1 MRSAT
6 YDHFGKPTEV
16 LSLGDRPTPEPKAND
31 VRVKTILASIHNHD
45 LLTIRGKYGF
55 KPELPAIGGSEALG
69 VIDAVGS
76 EVKDLKVGQR
86 VAAAS
91 VQATWAEYFVA
102 SADMIFPVPDSLK
115 DEMAAQLI
123 AMPLSALMLLEFL
136 EVESGQWVIH
146 NAANGA
152 VGKSLAMLA
161 AARGVKTINLVR
173 SNDALAELEALDIK
187 NNINTSDDDWKD
199 QVKAII
205 GDDKISAAVD
215 SVGGEDSGNLLS
227 LLGHGGVFAVFG
239 AMSGKPMM
247 LNPTDMIFK
256 QAVLKGFWG
265 SKLSQEMSVGNKQ
278 RLVKE
283 LIDRAVDGKLKLPV
297 EAVFDLAD
305 VLKAVDGKIQAEKKG
320 KVLLRA

>member
-6 YDHFGKPTEV
+6 YNEFGRPTDV
-16 LSLGDRPTPEPKAND
+16 LSLGDRPIPEPKANE
-31 VRVKTILASIHNHD
+31 VRVKTVLASIHNHD

-55 KPELPAIGGSEALG
+55 KPTMPAIGGSEAVG
-69 VIDAVGS
+69 IIDAVGS
-76 EVKDLKVGQR
+76 EVKNLTVGQR

-102 SADMIFPVPDSLK
+102 PEHMIFPIPDSLE

-136 EVESGQWVIH
+136 EVERGQWIIH

-161 AARGVKTINLVR
+161 AARGIHTINVVR
-173 SNDALAELEALDIK
+173 SSDAIEELAALNIK
-187 NNINTSDDDWKD
+187 HNVNTDDADWKE

-215 SVGGEDSGNLLS
+215 SVGGEDSGDLLS
-227 LLGHGGVFAVFG
+227 LLGHYGTFAVFG
-239 AMSGKPMM
+239 AMSGKPMV
-247 LNPTDMIFK
+247 LNSTHMIFK
-256 QAVLKGFWG
+256 QATIKGFWG
-265 SKLSQEMSVGNKQ
+265 SKLSQEMSVETKQ
-278 RLVKE
+278 RLVDE
-283 LIDRAVDGKLKLPV
+283 LIERAVNGQLKLPT
-297 EAVFDLAD
+297 EATFDLAD
-305 VLKAVDGKIQAEKKG
+305 ILKAVDGKLQAGKNG
-320 KVLLRA
+320 KVLLKP

>member
-16 LSLGDRPTPEPKAND
+16 LSLGDRPTPEPKANE
-31 VRVKTILASIHNHD
+31 VRVKTVLASIHNHD

-55 KPELPAIGGSEALG
+55 KPEMPAIGGSEAVG
-69 VIDAVGS
+69 VIDAVGQD
-76 EVKDLKVGQR
+76 VKDLKVGQR
-86 VAAAS
+86 IAAAS

-102 SADMIFPVPDSLK
+102 SEDMVFPVPDSLD

-136 EVESGQWVIH
+136 EVKSGQWIIH

-161 AARGVKTINLVR
+161 TARGIKSINVVR
-173 SNDALAELEALDIK
+173 SKDAIKELEAIGAK
-187 NNINTSDDDWKD
+187 NNVSTEDEGWKE

-205 GDDKISAAVD
+205 GEDKISAAVD
-215 SVGGEDSGNLLS
+215 SVGGEDSGALLS

-256 QAVLKGFWG
+256 QAILKGFWG
-265 SKLSQEMSVGNKQ
+265 SKLSQEMSVENKQ
-278 RLVKE
+278 RLVDE

-297 EAVFDLAD
+297 EATFDLAD
-305 VLKAVDGKIQAEKKG
+305 VVKAVDGKLQSGKSG
-320 KVLLRA
+320 KVLLKP

>member
-16 LSLGDRPTPEPKAND
+16 LSIEDRPTPEPKANE

-45 LLTIRGKYGF
+45 LLTIRGQYGF
-55 KPELPAIGGSEALG
+55 KPELPAIGGSEAMG
-69 VIDAVGS
+69 IIDAVGS

-102 SADMIFPVPDSLK
+102 PEHMVFTVPDSLD

-136 EVESGQWVIH
+136 EIKTDQWIIH

-173 SNDALAELEALDIK
+173 SSNAVTELETLNLK
-187 NNINTSDDDWKD
+187 NTINTSDNDWKE
-199 QVKAII
+199 QVKSILGNAE
-205 GDDKISAAVD
+205 ISAAVD
-215 SVGGEDSGNLLS
+215 SVGGDASGDLLS
-227 LLGHGGVFAVFG
+227 LLGHGGTLASFG
-239 AMSGKPMM
+239 LMSGKPMI
-247 LNPTDMIFK
+247 LNPTDLIFK
-256 QAVLKGFWG
+256 QAVVKGFWG
-265 SKLSQEMSVGNKQ
+265 SKISQEMSVENKQ
-278 RLVKE
+278 RLINE
-283 LIDRAVDGKLKLPV
+283 LIERAIVGQLKLPV

-305 VLKAVDGKIQAEKKG
+305 ILKAVDGKMQAGKKG
-320 KVLLRA
+320 KVLLRV

>member
-6 YDHFGKPTEV
+6 YNEFGKPTEV
-16 LSLGDRPTPEPKAND
+16 LSLGDRPIPEPKAGE

-45 LLTIRGKYGF
+45 LLTVRGQYGF

-69 VIDAVGS
+69 IIDAVGS
-76 EVKDLKVGQR
+76 DVKDLKVGQR

-102 SADMIFPVPDSLK
+102 SADMVFAVPDSLK

-136 EVESGQWVIH
+136 EIKSGQWLIH

-161 AARGVKTINLVR
+161 AARGVKTINVVR
-173 SNDALAELEALDIK
+173 SSEAIKELKALDIK
-187 NNINTSDDDWKD
+187 NNVNTEEDDWKA
-199 QVKAII
+199 QVKSII

-215 SVGGEDSGNLLS
+215 SVGGENSGELLS
-227 LLGHGGVFAVFG
+227 LLGHGGTFAAFG

-247 LNPTDMIFK
+247 LNPTHLIFK
-256 QAVLKGFWG
+256 QATVKGFWG
-265 SKLSQEMSVGNKQ
+265 SKTSQEMSVENKQ
-278 RLVKE
+278 RLIDE
-283 LIDRAVDGKLKLPV
+283 LIERATSGKLHLPV

-305 VLKAVDGKIQAEKKG
+305 IKKAVDGNLQSGKNG
-320 KVLLRA
+320 KVLLKP

>member
-6 YDHFGKPTEV
+6 YNEFGRPTEV
-16 LSLGDRPTPEPKAND
+16 LSLGDRPIPEPKANE
-31 VRVKTILASIHNHD
+31 VRVKTVLASIHNHD

-55 KPELPAIGGSEALG
+55 KPELPAIGGSEAVG

-102 SADMIFPVPDSLK
+102 PEHMIFPIPESLD

-136 EVESGQWVIH
+136 EVESGQWIIH

-161 AARGVKTINLVR
+161 AARGINTINVVR
-173 SNDALAELEALDIK
+173 SSDAMSELEALDIK
-187 NNINTSDDDWKD
+187 NNVNTADEAWKE
-199 QVKAII
+199 QVKAIL

-215 SVGGEDSGNLLS
+215 SVGGEDSGDLLS
-227 LLGHGGVFAVFG
+227 LLGHYGTFAVFG
-239 AMSGKPMM
+239 AMSGKPMV
-247 LNPTDMIFK
+247 LNPTHMIFK

-265 SKLSQEMSVGNKQ
+265 SKLSQEMSVENKK
-278 RLVKE
+278 RLVNE
-283 LIDRAVDGKLKLPV
+283 LIECAVDGKLRLPV
-297 EAVFDLAD
+297 EATFDLAD
-305 VLKAVDGKIQAEKKG
+305 IIEAVDGKLQAGKSG
-320 KVLLRA
+320 KVLLKP

>member
-6 YDHFGKPTEV
+6 YNEFGRPTEV
-16 LSLGDRPTPEPKAND
+16 LSLGDRPIPEPKANE
-31 VRVKTILASIHNHD
+31 VRVKTVLASIHNHD

-55 KPELPAIGGSEALG
+55 KPELPAIGGSEAVG

-102 SADMIFPVPDSLK
+102 PEHMIFPIPESLD

-136 EVESGQWVIH
+136 EVESGQWIIH

-152 VGKSLAMLA
+152 VGKSLAMIA
-161 AARGVKTINLVR
+161 AARGINTINVVR
-173 SNDALAELEALDIK
+173 SSDAMSELEALDIK
-187 NNINTSDDDWKD
+187 NNVNTADEDWKE
-199 QVKAII
+199 QVKAIL

-215 SVGGEDSGNLLS
+215 SVGGEDSGDLLS
-227 LLGHGGVFAVFG
+227 LLGHYGTFAVFG
-239 AMSGKPMM
+239 AMSGKPMV
-247 LNPTDMIFK
+247 LNPTHMIFK

-265 SKLSQEMSVGNKQ
+265 SKLSQEMSVENKK
-278 RLVKE
+278 RLVNE
-283 LIDRAVDGKLKLPV
+283 LIECAVDGKLRLPV
-297 EAVFDLAD
+297 EATFDLAD
-305 VLKAVDGKIQAEKKG
+305 IIKAVDGKLQAGKSG
-320 KVLLRA
+320 KVLLKP

>member
-6 YDHFGKPTEV
+6 YNEFGKPTEV
-16 LSLGDRPTPEPKAND
+16 LSLGDRPIPEPKANE

-55 KPELPAIGGSEALG
+55 KPEMPAIGGSEALG
-69 VIDAVGS
+69 IIDAVGS
-76 EVKDLKVGQR
+76 DVKYLKVGQR
-86 VAAAS
+86 IAAAS

-102 SADMIFPVPDSLK
+102 SADMVFAVPDSLK

-161 AARGVKTINLVR
+161 AARGVNTINLVR
-173 SNDALAELEALDIK
+173 SSDAIKELDTLGIK
-187 NNINTSDDDWKD
+187 NNINTEDDDWKE
-199 QVKAII
+199 QVRQII
-205 GDDKISAAVD
+205 GDDSISAAVD
-215 SVGGEDSGNLLS
+215 SVGGEASGDLLS
-227 LLGHGGVFAVFG
+227 LLGHGGTLASFG
-239 AMSGKPMM
+239 IMSGQPMV
-247 LNPTDMIFK
+247 LNSTHLIFK
-256 QAVLKGFWG
+256 QAIVKGFWG
-265 SKLSQEMSVGNKQ
+265 SKISQEMSVENKQ
-278 RLVKE
+278 RLIDE
-283 LIDRAVDGKLKLPV
+283 LIERATSYKLHLPV

-305 VLKAVDGKIQAEKKG
+305 ITKAVDGKLQSGKKG
-320 KVLLRA
+320 KVLLKP

>member
-6 YDHFGKPTEV
+6 YDHFGKPTDV
-16 LSLGDRPTPEPKAND
+16 LSLGDRPTPEPKANE

-55 KPELPAIGGSEALG
+55 KPEMPAIGGSEAVG
-69 VIDAVGS
+69 IIDAVGS

-102 SADMIFPVPDSLK
+102 PEHMVFPVPDSLD

-136 EVESGQWVIH
+136 EKQSGQWVIH

-173 SNDALAELEALDIK
+173 SSDAIAELEALGIK
-187 NNINTSDDDWKD
+187 NNIATADDDWKD
-199 QVKAII
+199 QVKSLI
-205 GDDKISAAVD
+205 GDEQISAAID
-215 SVGGEDSGNLLS
+215 SVGGESSGDLLS

-247 LNPTDMIFK
+247 LNATDMIFK

-265 SKLSQEMSVGNKQ
+265 SKLSQEMSVENKQ
-278 RLVKE
+278 RLVNE
-283 LIDRAVDGKLKLPV
+283 LIDRAVSGQLKLPT
-297 EAVFDLAD
+297 EATFDLAD
-305 VLKAVDGKIQAEKKG
+305 ILKAVDGKMQAEKKG
-320 KVLLRA
+320 KVLLKP

>member
-6 YDHFGKPTEV
+6 YNEFGKPTEV
-16 LSLGDRPTPEPKAND
+16 LSLGDRPIPEPQANE
-31 VRVKTILASIHNHD
+31 VRVKTVLASIHNHD
-45 LLTIRGKYGF
+45 LLTVRGQYGF
-55 KPELPAIGGSEALG
+55 KPEMPAIGGSEALG

-102 SADMIFPVPDSLK
+102 AANMVFPIPDSLE

-161 AARGVKTINLVR
+161 AARGVKTINVVR
-173 SNDALAELEALDIK
+173 SSEAIKELEALDIK
-187 NNINTSDDDWKD
+187 NNVNTEDDDWKA
-199 QVKAII
+199 QVKSII

-215 SVGGEDSGNLLS
+215 SVGGKNSGELLS
-227 LLGHGGVFAVFG
+227 LLGHGGTFAAFG

-247 LNPTDMIFK
+247 LNPTHLIFK
-256 QAVLKGFWG
+256 QATVKGFWG
-265 SKLSQEMSVGNKQ
+265 SKTSQEMSVENKQ
-278 RLVKE
+278 RLIDE
-283 LIDRAVDGKLKLPV
+283 LIERATNGKLHLPV

-305 VLKAVDGKIQAEKKG
+305 IKKAVDGNLQSGKNG
-320 KVLLRA
+320 KVLLKP

>member
-6 YDHFGKPTEV
+6 YDHFGRPTEV
-16 LSLGDRPTPEPKAND
+16 LSLGDRPTPEPKANE

-55 KPELPAIGGSEALG
+55 KPEMPAIGGSEAVG
-69 VIDAVGS
+69 IIDAVGS
-76 EVKDLKVGQR
+76 DVKDLKVGQR

-102 SADMIFPVPDSLK
+102 SEDMVFPVPESLN

-136 EVESGQWVIH
+136 EVERGQWLIH

-161 AARGVKTINLVR
+161 AARGVKTINIVR
-173 SNDALAELEALDIK
+173 SSEAVADLQAIGIE
-187 NNINTSDDDWKD
+187 NNINSEDEDWKD
-199 QVKAII
+199 QVKSMIAE
-205 GDDKISAAVD
+205 DKISAAVD
-215 SVGGEDSGNLLS
+215 SVGGEDSGALLS
-227 LLGHGGVFAVFG
+227 LLGHGGTFAVFG

-247 LNPTDMIFK
+247 LNPTDIIFK
-256 QAVLKGFWG
+256 QATLKGFWG
-265 SKLSQEMSVGNKQ
+265 SKISQEMSVDNKQ
-278 RLVKE
+278 RLVDE
-283 LIDRAVDGKLKLPV
+283 LIDRAVGGKLQLPV

-305 VLKAVDGKIQAEKKG
+305 ITKAVDGKIQSDKKG
-320 KVLLRA
+320 KILLKP

>member
-16 LSLGDRPTPEPKAND
+16 LSLGDSPIPEPKANE

-45 LLTIRGKYGF
+45 LLTVRGQYGF
-55 KPELPAIGGSEALG
+55 KPEMPAIGGSEALG

-102 SADMIFPVPDSLK
+102 AANMVFPIPDSLE

-161 AARGVKTINLVR
+161 AARGVKTINVVR
-173 SNDALAELEALDIK
+173 SSEAIKELEALDIK
-187 NNINTSDDDWKD
+187 NNVNTEDDDWKA
-199 QVKAII
+199 QVKSII

-215 SVGGEDSGNLLS
+215 SVGGENSGELLS
-227 LLGHGGVFAVFG
+227 LLGHGGTFAAFG

-247 LNPTDMIFK
+247 LNPTNLIFK
-256 QAVLKGFWG
+256 QATVKGFWG
-265 SKLSQEMSVGNKQ
+265 SKTSQEMNVENKQ
-278 RLVKE
+278 RLIDE
-283 LIDRAVDGKLKLPV
+283 LIERATSGKLHLPV
-297 EAVFDLAD
+297 EAVFNLAD
-305 VLKAVDGKIQAEKKG
+305 IKKAVDGKLQSGKSG
-320 KVLLRA
+320 KVLLKP

>member
-6 YDHFGKPTEV
+6 YNEFGRPTEV
-16 LSLGDRPTPEPKAND
+16 LSLGERPIPEPKANE
-31 VRVKTILASIHNHD
+31 VRVKTVLASIHNHD

-55 KPELPAIGGSEALG
+55 KPELPAIGGSEAVG

-102 SADMIFPVPDSLK
+102 AEHMIFPIPESLD

-136 EVESGQWVIH
+136 EVESNQWIIH

-152 VGKSLAMLA
+152 VGKSLAQLA
-161 AARGVKTINLVR
+161 GARGVNTINVVR
-173 SNDALAELEALDIK
+173 SSDAIKELEAIGAEHNVSTD
-187 NNINTSDDDWKD
+187 NDDWKE
-199 QVKAII
+199 QVKAIL
-205 GDDKISAAVD
+205 GDDHISAAVD
-215 SVGGEDSGNLLS
+215 SVGGEDSGDLLS
-227 LLGHGGVFAVFG
+227 LLGHYGTFAVFG
-239 AMSGKPMM
+239 AMSGKPMV
-247 LNPTDMIFK
+247 LNPTHMIFK
-256 QAVLKGFWG
+256 QATLKGFWG
-265 SKLSQEMSVGNKQ
+265 SKLSQEMSVEEKQ
-278 RLVKE
+278 RLIDE
-283 LIDRAVDGKLKLPV
+283 LVDRATSGKLKLPV

-305 VLKAVDGKIQAEKKG
+305 VLDAVDGKLQKEKSG
-320 KVLLRA
+320 KVLLKP

>member
-6 YDHFGKPTEV
+6 YNEFGRPTEV
-16 LSLGDRPTPEPKAND
+16 LSLGDRPIPEPKANE
-31 VRVKTILASIHNHD
+31 VRVKTVLASIHNHD

-55 KPELPAIGGSEALG
+55 KPELPAIGGSEAVG

-102 SADMIFPVPDSLK
+102 PEHMIFPIPESLE

-136 EVESGQWVIH
+136 EVESGQWIIH

-161 AARGVKTINLVR
+161 AARGINTINVVR
-173 SNDALAELEALDIK
+173 SSDAMSELEALDIK
-187 NNINTSDDDWKD
+187 NNVNTANEDWKE
-199 QVKAII
+199 QVKAIL

-215 SVGGEDSGNLLS
+215 SVGGEDSGDLLS
-227 LLGHGGVFAVFG
+227 LLGHYGTFAVFG
-239 AMSGKPMM
+239 AMSGKPMV
-247 LNPTDMIFK
+247 LNPTHMIFK

-265 SKLSQEMSVGNKQ
+265 SKLSQEMSVENKK
-278 RLVKE
+278 RLVNE
-283 LIDRAVDGKLKLPV
+283 LIECAVDGKLRLPV
-297 EAVFDLAD
+297 EATFDLAD
-305 VLKAVDGKIQAEKKG
+305 IIKAVDGKLQAGKSG
-320 KVLLRA
+320 KVLLKP

>member
-6 YDHFGKPTEV
+6 YDHFGKPIEV
-16 LSLGDRPTPEPKAND
+16 LSLGDRPTPDPKANE
-31 VRVKTILASIHNHD
+31 VRVKTTLSSIHNHD

-55 KPELPAIGGSEALG
+55 KPEMPAIGGSEAVG
-69 VIDAVGS
+69 VIDAVGQD
-76 EVKDLKVGQR
+76 VKDLKVGQR
-86 VAAAS
+86 IAAAS

-102 SADMIFPVPDSLK
+102 SEDMVFPVPDSLD

-136 EVESGQWVIH
+136 EVKSGQWIIH

-161 AARGVKTINLVR
+161 AARGVKTINVVR
-173 SNDALAELEALDIK
+173 SKDAIKELEAIGAK
-187 NNINTSDDDWKD
+187 NNVSTEDEDWKE
-199 QVKAII
+199 QVKAIV
-205 GDDKISAAVD
+205 GEDKISAAVD
-215 SVGGEDSGNLLS
+215 SVGGEDSGALLS

-256 QAVLKGFWG
+256 QATLKGFWG
-265 SKLSQEMSVGNKQ
+265 SKLSQEMSVENKQ
-278 RLVKE
+278 RLVDE
-283 LIDRAVDGKLKLPV
+283 LIERAVDGKLQLPV
-297 EAVFDLAD
+297 EATFDLAD
-305 VLKAVDGKIQAEKKG
+305 VVKAVDGKLQSGKSG
-320 KVLLRA
+320 KVLLKP